1 MKGKV
6 WQQRFLRPLHPAI
19 HALNRSLE
27 YDRRLWPYDLQVS
40 RVWAQA
46 LERAGLLS
54 TGELQAISGGMATIG
69 QELAAGKFAFSDDDE
84 DIHMAIERRLG
95 ELIGPVAGK
104 LHTGRSR
111 NDQVA
116 TDLHLYCRD
125 AGEQVSLALRAVIA
139 ALVDLA
145 EAQAAQPFPGH
156 THLQQAEVLSL
167 GHILLAQATALRS
180 DTELLE
186 RTAAETMAACP
197 LGSGALGGSPVPVDR
212 HWIAGQ
218 LGFVAAAPNSME
230 AVSSRDCALDLLY
243 ALSRLGVHL
252 SRLAED
258 VILWS
263 SIEFGYATLDDAT
276 ATGSSLLAHKKNP
289 DVFELVRGK
298 SGRLI
303 GHLTGLLTTM
313 KGLPGGYNK
322 DLQEDKQPLFDSVDT
337 ALGLLAALKPALD
350 GLTFHPERIVA
361 ALSPQLKAQRVVA
374 YLVGKGLAFREAYG
388 VAGALVSRAETEG
401 VALEALALKAF
412 QEHSELF
419 GEDILALLKEPWAV
433 PDEGLYGG
441 SSVKSVR
448 EQIKRLREWMGK
460 GKVSSF

>member
-19 HALNRSLE
+19 HALNSSLE
-27 YDRRLWPYDLQVS
+27 YDRRLWPYDLRVS
-40 RVWAQA
+40 TVWAQA

-54 TGELQAISGGMATIG
+54 TDELVAISGGLKTIG
-69 QELAAGKFAFSDDDE
+69 QELTAEQFAFNDDDE

-95 ELIGPVAGK
+95 EFIGSAADK

-125 AGEQVSLALRAVIA
+125 SGEQVSTLLREVIA
-139 ALVDLA
+139 VLVDLA

-167 GHILLAQATALRS
+167 GHILLAHATALRS

-186 RTAAETMAACP
+186 RRSSDAMAACP
-197 LGSGALGGSPVPVDR
+197 LGSGALGGSPVAVDR
-212 HWIAGQ
+212 HWIAAQ
-218 LGFVAAAPNSME
+218 LGFTAPAANSIE
-230 AVSSRDCALDLLY
+230 SVSSRDCALDLLY

-263 SIEFGYATLDDAT
+263 SIEFGYATLDDTT

-289 DVFELVRGK
+289 DVFELARGK
-298 SGRLI
+298 SGRLV
-303 GHLTGLLTTM
+303 GHLTGLLTTV

-322 DLQEDKQPLFDSVDT
+322 DLQEDKEPLFDSVDT
-337 ALGLLAALKPALD
+337 ALGLLAALKPALA
-350 GLTFHPERIVA
+350 GLTFHPARIVA
-361 ALSPQLKAQRVVA
+361 ALSPQLKAQRVVG

-388 VAGALVSRAETEG
+388 VAGALVNRAEQEG
-401 VALEALALKAF
+401 RALEALDLEAF
-412 QEHSELF
+412 REQSELF
-419 GEDILALLKEPWAV
+419 GKDILALLKEPWTV
-433 PDEGLYGG
+433 PAEGVYGG

-448 EQIKRLREWMGK
+448 AQIKELRGWLG
-460 GKVSSF
+460 

>member
-6 WQQRFLRPLHPAI
+6 WQQRLSRPLHPAI
-19 HALNRSLE
+19 HALNRSLD

-40 RVWAQA
+40 RVWVQA

-54 TGELQAISGGMATIG
+54 AGELLAISGGLESIRE
-69 QELAAGKFAFSDDDE
+69 ELAAGKFAFSDDDE
-84 DIHMAIERRLG
+84 DIHMAIERRLE
-95 ELIGPVAGK
+95 ELIGSAANK

-116 TDLHLYCRD
+116 TDLHLFCRES
-125 AGEQVSLALRAVIA
+125 GEQVSAALREVIA
-139 ALVDLA
+139 VLVVLA
-145 EAQAAQPFPGH
+145 EAQASQPFPGH

-167 GHILLAQATALRS
+167 GHILLAHATALRS
-180 DTELLE
+180 DTGLLE
-186 RTAAETMAACP
+186 RTASDAMAACP
-197 LGSGALGGSPVPVDR
+197 LGAGALGGSPVAVDR
-212 HWIAGQ
+212 HWIATE
-218 LGFVAAAPNSME
+218 LGFAAPAPNSIE

-289 DVFELVRGK
+289 DVFELARGK

-303 GHLTGLLTTM
+303 GHLTGLLTTI

-322 DLQEDKQPLFDSVDT
+322 DLQEDKEPLFDSVDT
-337 ALGLLAALKPALD
+337 ALGLLAALKPALE
-350 GLTFHPERIVA
+350 GLTFHSARIVA
-361 ALSPQLKAQRVVA
+361 ALSPQLKAQRLVA
-374 YLVGKGLAFREAYG
+374 YLVGKGLAFRQAYG
-388 VAGALVSRAETEG
+388 VAGALVSRAEKEG
-401 VALEALALKAF
+401 VALEALDLDVF
-412 QEHSELF
+412 QEESELF
-419 GEDILALLKEPWAV
+419 GADVLELLHQPWVV
-433 PDEGLYGG
+433 PDEGVYGG
-441 SSVKSVR
+441 SSVKSVQ
-448 EQIKRLREWMGK
+448 EQIKELQGWLG
-460 GKVSSF
+460 